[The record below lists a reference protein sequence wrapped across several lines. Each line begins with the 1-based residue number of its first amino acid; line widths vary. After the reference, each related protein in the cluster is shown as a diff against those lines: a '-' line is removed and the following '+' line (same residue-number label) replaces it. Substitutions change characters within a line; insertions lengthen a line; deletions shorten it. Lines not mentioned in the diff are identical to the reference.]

1 MITSRGRVYKNGY
14 LEEVRFF
21 SILEL
26 KIEMEQFERSD
37 LIFKISFINEILIIL
52 IKSIVRF
59 LCIGIIFILI
69 LSN

>member
-26 KIEMEQFERSD
+26 KIEMERFKRSD

-59 LCIGIIFILI
+59 LCIGIIFIL
-69 LSN
+69 LF

>member
-14 LEEVRFF
+14 LEEIGFF

-26 KIEMEQFERSD
+26 KIEMERFKRSD

-52 IKSIVRF
+52 IKLIVRF
-59 LCIGIIFILI
+59 LCIGIIFIL
-69 LSN
+69 LF

>member
-1 MITSRGRVYKNGY
+1 MITSRERVYKNGY

-26 KIEMEQFERSD
+26 KIEMERFERSD
-37 LIFKISFINEILIIL
+37 LIFKISFINEIFIIL

-59 LCIGIIFILI
+59 LCIGIIFIL
-69 LSN
+69 LF

>member
-1 MITSRGRVYKNGY
+1 MITSRRRVYKNGY
-14 LEEVRFF
+14 LEEIGFF

-26 KIEMEQFERSD
+26 KIEMERFKRSD

-59 LCIGIIFILI
+59 LCIDIIFIL
-69 LSN
+69 LF

>member
-14 LEEVRFF
+14 LEEIGFF

-26 KIEMEQFERSD
+26 KIEMERFERSD

-52 IKSIVRF
+52 IKSIVHF
-59 LCIGIIFILI
+59 LCIGIIFIL
-69 LSN
+69 LF

>member
-14 LEEVRFF
+14 LEEIGFF
-21 SILEL
+21 SILKL
-26 KIEMEQFERSD
+26 KIEMERFERSD

-59 LCIGIIFILI
+59 LCIGIIFIL
-69 LSN
+69 LF

>member
-26 KIEMEQFERSD
+26 KMEMEQFERSD

-59 LCIGIIFILI
+59 LCIGIIFIL
-69 LSN
+69 LF

>member
-14 LEEVRFF
+14 LEEIGFF

-26 KIEMEQFERSD
+26 KIEMERFERSD

-52 IKSIVRF
+52 IKSIVCF
-59 LCIGIIFILI
+59 LCIGIIFIL
-69 LSN
+69 LF

>member
-1 MITSRGRVYKNGY
+1 MITSRRRVYKNGY
-14 LEEVRFF
+14 LEEIGFF

>member
-14 LEEVRFF
+14 LEEIGFF

-26 KIEMEQFERSD
+26 KIEMERFERSD

-59 LCIGIIFILI
+59 VCIGIIFIL
-69 LSN
+69 LF

>member
-1 MITSRGRVYKNGY
+1 MITSKGRVYKNGY
-14 LEEVRFF
+14 LEEIGFF

-26 KIEMEQFERSD
+26 KIEMERFERSD

-59 LCIGIIFILI
+59 LCIGIIFIL
-69 LSN
+69 LF

>member
-14 LEEVRFF
+14 LEEIGFF

-26 KIEMEQFERSD
+26 KIEMERFERSD

-59 LCIGIIFILI
+59 LCIGIIFIL
-69 LSN
+69 LF

>member
-26 KIEMEQFERSD
+26 KIEMERFERSD

-52 IKSIVRF
+52 IKSIARF
-59 LCIGIIFILI
+59 LCIGIIFIL
-69 LSN
+69 LF

>member
-1 MITSRGRVYKNGY
+1 MITSRRRVYKNGY

-26 KIEMEQFERSD
+26 KMEMEQFERSD

-59 LCIGIIFILI
+59 LCIGIIFIL
-69 LSN
+69 LF

>member
-26 KIEMEQFERSD
+26 KIEMERFERSD
-37 LIFKISFINEILIIL
+37 LIFKISFINEILIIF

-59 LCIGIIFILI
+59 LCIGIIFIL
-69 LSN
+69 LF

>member
-1 MITSRGRVYKNGY
+1 MITSRGCVYKNGY
-14 LEEVRFF
+14 LEEIGFF

-26 KIEMEQFERSD
+26 KIEMERFERSD

-59 LCIGIIFILI
+59 LCIGIIFIL
-69 LSN
+69 LF

>member
-14 LEEVRFF
+14 LEEVRSF

-26 KIEMEQFERSD
+26 KIEMERFERSD

-59 LCIGIIFILI
+59 LCIGIIFIL
-69 LSN
+69 LF

>member
-14 LEEVRFF
+14 LEEIGFF

-26 KIEMEQFERSD
+26 KIEMERFKRSD

-59 LCIGIIFILI
+59 LCIGIIFIL
-69 LSN
+69 LF

>member
-26 KIEMEQFERSD
+26 KIEMERFERSD

-59 LCIGIIFILI
+59 LCIGIIFIL
-69 LSN
+69 LF

>member
-1 MITSRGRVYKNGY
+1 MITSRERVYKNGY

-26 KIEMEQFERSD
+26 KIEMERFERSD

-59 LCIGIIFILI
+59 LCIGIIFIL
-69 LSN
+69 LF

>member
-14 LEEVRFF
+14 LEEIGFF

-26 KIEMEQFERSD
+26 KIEMERFERSD
-37 LIFKISFINEILIIL
+37 LIFKISFINEIIL

-59 LCIGIIFILI
+59 LCIGIIFIL
-69 LSN
+69 LF

>member
-1 MITSRGRVYKNGY
+1 MITSRRRVYKNGY
-14 LEEVRFF
+14 LEEIGFF

-26 KIEMEQFERSD
+26 KIEMERFERSD

-59 LCIGIIFILI
+59 LCIGIIFIL
-69 LSN
+69 LF

>member
-26 KIEMEQFERSD
+26 KIEMERFERSD

-52 IKSIVRF
+52 IKSIVCF
-59 LCIGIIFILI
+59 LCIGIIFIL
-69 LSN
+69 LF

>member
-14 LEEVRFF
+14 LEEIGFF

-26 KIEMEQFERSD
+26 KIEMERFERSD
-37 LIFKISFINEILIIL
+37 LIFKILFINEILIIL

-59 LCIGIIFILI
+59 LCIGIIFIL
-69 LSN
+69 LF

>member
-26 KIEMEQFERSD
+26 KIEMERFERSD

>member
-14 LEEVRFF
+14 LEEIGFF

-26 KIEMEQFERSD
+26 KIEMERFKRSD

-59 LCIGIIFILI
+59 LCIDIIFIL
-69 LSN
+69 LF

>member
-26 KIEMEQFERSD
+26 KMEMERFERSD

-59 LCIGIIFILI
+59 LCIGIIFIL
-69 LSN
+69 LF

>member
-26 KIEMEQFERSD
+26 KIEMERFERND

-59 LCIGIIFILI
+59 LCIGIIFIL
-69 LSN
+69 LF

>member
-59 LCIGIIFILI
+59 LCIGIIFIL
-69 LSN
+69 LF